1 MELLFILIIDSIVT
15 FAAMYLACKITD
27 VTIENKRLLVAVIG
41 SAVISLIPGLGWILS
56 IFFLFWALNQ
66 YSNVKIWPDLVFMV
80 VVSRLLTLILV
91 FPLF

>member
-15 FAAMYLACKITD
+15 FAAMYFACKITD

-41 SAVISLIPGLGWILS
+41 SAVISLIPGLGWVLS

-66 YSNVKIWPDLVFMV
+66 YSNAKIWPDLVFMV